1 MRSHCIT
8 VRVFTASVPLYHNEY
23 KVSETWYQPETAKHV
38 ETALSLRSK
47 VNTLADRNTW
57 ELSGTI
63 RAPQD
68 DYESLSVRLSKEFYE
83 S

>member
-1 MRSHCIT
+1 M
-8 VRVFTASVPLYHNEY
+8 PLYHTEY
-23 KVSETWYQPETAKHV
+23 KVSETWHQPEIARHI

-63 RAPQD
+63 MASKN
-68 DYESLSVRLSKEFYE
+68 DYESLSVRDFL
-83 S
+83 